1 MRINYLITGVVLLFL
16 SIAGFIVSLQV
27 GFFILGLSWVGFGLI
42 FDMDRL

>member
-1 MRINYLITGVVLLFL
+1 MMVNYVITGVGLLFL